1 MDEPRAIAERL
12 EAAFRHIERE
22 RMAGVP
28 ILNRA
33 LRVRA
38 VATQGWNGQWLCVLV
53 TPWFINVMLLPQ
65 EGAPERLPVGA
76 KRTLTFPAGRF
87 EFIRGEEEDLGPYW
101 MCSLFSPVLE
111 FADAESAEAA
121 AATALEVMLA
131 PDEEETADEAQMAM
145 IWRGE
150 RPKEAEAG
158 DDAQAGTASDGEENL
173 SRRAFLTGKQAT
185 GERP

>member
-1 MDEPRAIAERL
+1 MDEPRAIAQRL
-12 EAAFRHIERE
+12 EAAFRRIERE

-28 ILNRA
+28 ILNHA
-33 LRVRA
+33 LRVKA
-38 VATQGWNGQWLCVLV
+38 AATQGWNGHWLSALV
-53 TPWFINVMLLPQ
+53 TPWFINVMLLSQ
-65 EGAPERLPVGA
+65 EGAPERVPVGA
-76 KRTLTFPAGRF
+76 KRTFVFPAGRF

-131 PDEEETADEAQMAM
+131 DDDEESAADADMAM

-150 RPKEAEAG
+150 LPRAAEPGGGAHAG
-158 DDAQAGTASDGEENL
+158 APRENEEGL
-173 SRRAFLTGKQAT
+173 SRRAFLTGNQGG